1 MAGEPHN
8 TACVRRSRARGQ
20 SGATLIEI
28 IVVMA
33 VAIPVILA
41 AAVGLLTTVRLS
53 GATEQQQ
60 QAEAQ
65 ATAFAESVKQIP
77 YVPCAVRADYE
88 NSPELWV
95 APTGVTVQIVDVAYW
110 NQTDRDYTST
120 TCASAADDLGAQLVT
135 VRAVT
140 SERSAVLEV
149 VKRDPDAS
157 AEVATP

>member
-8 TACVRRSRARGQ
+8 TACVRRSRVRAQ

-41 AAVGLLTTVRLS
+41 AAAGLLTTMRLS
-53 GATEQQQ
+53 SATEQQQ

-77 YVPCAVRADYE
+77 YVPCADVTDYE
-88 NSPELWV
+88 TSSELW
-95 APTGVTVQIVDVAYW
+95 APPTGVTVEFVDVAYW
-110 NQTDRDYTST
+110 SQPDRDYTST
-120 TCASAADDLGAQLVT
+120 TCSAAADDEGAQLIT
-135 VRAVT
+135 VRAIT
-140 SERSAVLEV
+140 DERSTRLEV

>member
-1 MAGEPHN
+1 MAGEPHK
-8 TACVRRSRARGQ
+8 TACVRRSRARTQ

-53 GATEQQQ
+53 SATEQQQ

-77 YVPCAVRADYE
+77 YVPCAVTADYE
-88 NSPELWV
+88 TSPELW
-95 APTGVTVQIVDVAYW
+95 APPTGVTVQILDVGYW
-110 NQTDRDYTST
+110 SQADRDYTST
-120 TCASAADDLGAQLVT
+120 SCASAADDLGAQLVT

-140 SERSAVLEV
+140 SERSATLEV
-149 VKRDPDAS
+149 VKRDPNAS